1 MKKIIFFILLIVFSL
16 AAKPQENKVVLNN
29 NTENITS
36 IVIKDS
42 VKNEIIE
49 VAKKMAKDNEYISHK
64 VKENRDKLEEMKKIE
79 AQEDYIFYKILK
91 YLKKNKTP
99 PTSTSTSTSTI
110 VYGEDIIS
118 YIHSN
123 DVAIKVVNKEKFYAK
138 DSICTSY
145 DRNFFGIKKCEE
157 WDFKYTE
164 IK

>member
-1 MKKIIFFILLIVFSL
+1 MKKIIFFTLLIVFSL

-91 YLKKNKTP
+91 YLKKNKNP

-118 YIHSN
+118 YIPSN
-123 DVAIKVVNKEKFYAK
+123 DVAIKVVTKEKFYAK